1 MLITSYL
8 MEQGLVVELSFH
20 VLHGISGKSGT
31 QSTYKREHDSTL
43 SIGEHAVAFWEEKGF
58 Q

>member
-1 MLITSYL
+1 